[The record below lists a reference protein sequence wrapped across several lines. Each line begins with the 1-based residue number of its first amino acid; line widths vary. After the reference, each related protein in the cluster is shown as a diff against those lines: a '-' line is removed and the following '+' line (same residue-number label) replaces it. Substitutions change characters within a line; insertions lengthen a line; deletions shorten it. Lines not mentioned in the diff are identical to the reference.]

1 MALVASERLPGP
13 VQARPR
19 RAARLASLGWRAKGF
34 VTIVVLPSVLAA
46 IYYGLIASPV
56 FISEAKFTIQG
67 DQPAPGSAIE
77 LALFGTSGGEDA
89 LIVREYVRSHG
100 LVGRLGERIDLRAV
114 YGDPAIDRL
123 QRLPEGASDE
133 ELASYFSAM
142 VELGFEPESSV
153 TTLRVHAFRP
163 DDARRIAGAI
173 MELSEE
179 LVNGL
184 SQRVS
189 EDMLGF
195 AEAQLARAENR
206 VSNARKAITAYRDRT
221 EALDPT
227 REAGAILGI
236 IGDLEAKL
244 AQERAELM
252 ELRSFLR
259 EDSARIAAIKARIG
273 ALASQIVE
281 ERARLTGKQG
291 SRLSEVVANYEE
303 LQLELEFAQNVYTTM
318 LAALE
323 SARAEVQKQQKYLI
337 RVVAPNLPDEALEP
351 DRLIGILTVVMGSL
365 LTYGIGALVL
375 AAVRE
380 HAEV

>member
-1 MALVASERLPGP
+1 MALVASERLPRPAG
-13 VQARPR
+13 ARER
-19 RAARLASLGWRAKGF
+19 RGARVARAGWRRKGLLL
-34 VTIVVLPSVLAA
+34 VVALPTVLAA
-46 IYYGLIASPV
+46 VYYGWIASPV

-77 LALFGTSGGEDA
+77 LALFGTGGGEDA

-100 LVGRLGERIDLRAV
+100 LVERLGEQIDLRAM
-114 YGDPAIDRL
+114 YGGSTIDPL

-133 ELASYFSAM
+133 DLATYFSNMIELA
-142 VELGFEPESSV
+142 FEPESSV

-163 DDARRIAGAI
+163 DDARRIAAAI
-173 MELSEE
+173 MELSED
-179 LVNGL
+179 LVNSL

-206 VSNARKAITAYRDRT
+206 VSTARKAITAYRDRT
-221 EALDPT
+221 DALDPT

-259 EDSARIAAIKARIG
+259 EDSARIAAVKARIA

-281 ERARLTGKQG
+281 ERSRLTGKQG

-323 SARAEVQKQQKYLI
+323 TARAEVQKQQKYLI
-337 RVVAPNLPDEALEP
+337 RVVAPNLPDEPLEP
-351 DRLIGILTVVMGSL
+351 DRVLGVLTVLVGSL
-365 LTYGIGALVL
+365 LTY
-375 AAVRE
+375 
-380 HAEV
+380 